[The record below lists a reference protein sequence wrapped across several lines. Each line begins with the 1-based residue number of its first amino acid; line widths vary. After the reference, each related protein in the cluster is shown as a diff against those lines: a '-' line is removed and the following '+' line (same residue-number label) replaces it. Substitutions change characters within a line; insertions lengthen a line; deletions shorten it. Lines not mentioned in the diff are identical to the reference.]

1 PQRLS
6 DGEWEDNPAREWD
19 PATGIQ
25 ESNPD
30 DGDAAA
36 GSADI
41 QDSGVINYINRF
53 GQMTD
58 KDHKRKD
65 PVSELYY
72 AALRYLRNQGNVGAY
87 SSLSGT
93 QSVQYELADGFPVIE
108 DWDDPVEE
116 WCQPNAILG
125 IGDIYTHRDKNLP
138 GSTASRDEPSTPTEV
153 SSDDTVDVD
162 AWTQEV
168 AAMEGI
174 TIDTPFTGRQNSAY
188 MAGLAWDANVR
199 DLRPD
204 LEGETH
210 ARTYWVDVLEK
221 QSLEGMARNQ
231 FALAAKYGGLKVPQ
245 NFDPADVPDPL
256 PEIWWH
262 TNGETLDPF
271 GPRGAGQPSFKR
283 PDNFFLAGDAEA
295 MVEALREAFG
305 RIVADTEGSSA
316 ALAIDGATVD
326 DADGSRIFQ
335 VTYTTGSWSGDLAA
349 YELDP
354 DTGEPEAAAS
364 WYASQNLPAPT
375 ERNIRVNAGG
385 SGADFLWDHL
395 TSDQQ
400 AAIGDQETLDYLR
413 GEDSNEAAQGGTL
426 RDRISPLG
434 DIVHSQ
440 PVFVGGPDPE
450 LYADAGFSGAETHAT
465 FAQALADRR
474 QVLYVGANDGMLH
487 VFDAGTGEEIHAFIP
502 AAAIE
507 AGMADLADPD
517 YEHRYLVDGELTVAD
532 VPDAGADN
540 GWRSILVGSMGRGG
554 RGIFALDVTDP
565 DDIGLLWE
573 KTADDLSALGNVL
586 GKPLIAPVGDGDW
599 RVILGNGPN
608 GRDGQAALITLVVLD
623 GSAQTIPLGDAGGNG
638 LTGVEVWD
646 GDNDGYY
653 ETAYGGD
660 LDGNLWKIGLDGTA
674 PFTLF
679 TARDGSGTG
688 QPITAAPI
696 AAYDAIG
703 EKTWVFFGTGRYL
716 SEGDM
721 GDTQVQTWYGLIDD
735 GSALTGRSDLLER
748 EIREQDVVPDGDTQ
762 RQVRNMERGDAGDL
776 GSRSGWYIDL
786 VFNGNAEGERM
797 IIPNQIFGPAL
808 VGTTRIPNTEDPC
821 RPTGR
826 GFVYAID
833 PFSGAAL
840 DEPFFLQRDAEGE
853 ETGYD
858 ALGFD
863 SPPSQ
868 PVFVRVDGEPRMLT
882 SLEDQRI
889 EQDPVNP
896 AMIDN
901 RPGDRMSWREL
912 RAP

>member
-1 PQRLS
+1 
-6 DGEWEDNPAREWD
+6 
-19 PATGIQ
+19 
-25 ESNPD
+25 
-30 DGDAAA
+30 AA

-53 GQMTD
+53 GQMTG
-58 KDHKRKD
+58 KNHKSHD

-93 QSVQYELADGFPVIE
+93 QSEQDELADGFPVIE

-138 GSTASRDEPSTPTEV
+138 GSTASGDEPSTPTEV

-262 TNGETLDPF
+262 TNGDTLDPF
-271 GPRGAGQPSFKR
+271 GSRGAGQPSFKR

-400 AAIGDQETLDYLR
+400 EAIGDQETLDYLR

-487 VFDAGTGEEIHAFIP
+487 VFDAGTGAEIHAFVP

-608 GRDGQAALITLVVLD
+608 GQNGQAALITLDVLD

-660 LDGNLWKIGLDGTA
+660 LDGNLWKIGLDGTT

-679 TARDGSGTG
+679 TARDGSGSE

-716 SEGDM
+716 SEADM
-721 GDTQVQTWYGLIDD
+721 SSTQVQTWYGLIDD

-840 DEPFFLQRDAEGE
+840 DDPFFLLRDAEGE

-858 ALGFD
+858 AVGFD